1 MKKNDFDISDVQDVL
16 GLAPKKIQNVN
27 VLRDIRVRLQP
38 VTFIDKCIIAA
49 KYRLELNNKFT
60 SDYFVGLHHI
70 TSTPGR
76 MVDAGGTILGL
87 GGGWGQSK

>member
-1 MKKNDFDISDVQDVL
+1 MCCGTLESGYN
-16 GLAPKKIQNVN
+16 
-27 VLRDIRVRLQP
+27 
-38 VTFIDKCIIAA
+38 VTFIDKCVIAA

-76 MVDAGGTILGL
+76 MVDAGGTIW
-87 GGGWGQSK
+87 GGGGGQSK